1 MRLVLV
7 FARAYPRH
15 TAVMLLCLVFAGVAE
30 GVGLSTLLPLIGL
43 AANRTA
49 PGAPANPSGFEQ
61 TITATLGWF
70 GLEPTLGTLLSL
82 IVFAVVLKAGVL
94 LLANKQIGYS
104 VAHMATDLR
113 IGLLRALLGTR
124 WEYYVHRRIGSFANA
139 VAAEARRASEAYLQ
153 ATRIVSQMIVAGV
166 AACVAFL
173 VSWQATL
180 AALTAG
186 SLIVSALNRLV
197 RMARRAGRKQT
208 KLANS
213 LLGRLTDVLQAVK
226 PLKAMG
232 RETLIAPLLE
242 RETQKLN
249 RALERE
255 VLSKAAMQALQEPL
269 IIAFL
274 ATGLFFAL
282 SYWSFPIGTV
292 LLLALL
298 CARIVDA
305 LGQVQKEF
313 QRMATSESAFWAL
326 RGMIDEAV
334 EAREVLSGSVAP
346 KLERAITLNHVSFAY
361 EDRDILH
368 DASLSCPAGKIT
380 VIIGPSGAGKTTV
393 ADLIIGLIQ
402 PHDGEVCIDDVPL
415 REIDA
420 SRWRTVIGYV
430 PQETFLLHESVRMN
444 VSLGDPG
451 LDDADVKAALRA
463 AGAWEF
469 AAALPEGLDT
479 VVGERGLRISGGQ
492 RQRIALARALVRR
505 PQLLVLD
512 EATTA
517 LDPATEAAICQTL
530 EDLRGRITILAICHY
545 GQIVQLADR
554 VYRVVGGGIVPV
566 PVPVSE
572 SGQAAAQGSY

>member
-15 TAVMLLCLVFAGVAE
+15 TAVTLLCLVFAGIAE

-43 AANRTA
+43 AAKRVESG
-49 PGAPANPSGFEQ
+49 GAAEPSDLER
-61 TITATLGWF
+61 TITAALGWF
-70 GLEPTLGTLLSL
+70 GLESTLGTLLSL
-82 IVFAVVLKAGVL
+82 IVAAVVVKAGVL

-113 IGLLRALLGTR
+113 IGLLRALLGTH
-124 WEYYVHRRIGSFANA
+124 WEYFVHRRIGTFANA
-139 VAAEARRASEAYLQ
+139 VAGEARRASEAYLQ
-153 ATRIVSQMIVAGV
+153 ATRIVSQMIVSGAAAG
-166 AACVAFL
+166 VAFL
-173 VSWQATL
+173 VSWQATVV
-180 AALTAG
+180 ALGAG
-186 SLIVSALNRLV
+186 ALIVSALNRLV
-197 RMARRAGRKQT
+197 RMSRKAGRRQT

-232 RETLIAPLLE
+232 RETLVSPLLE

-274 ATGLFFAL
+274 ATGLFLAL
-282 SYWSFPIGTV
+282 SYWSYPISTV

-298 CARIVDA
+298 CARIVDS
-305 LGQVQKEF
+305 LGNVQKEF

-326 RGMIDEAV
+326 RRMIDEAL
-334 EAREVLSGSVAP
+334 EAREVLSGSAAP
-346 KLERAITLNHVSFAY
+346 QLEREITLNGVSFAY
-361 EDRDILH
+361 EDRKILR
-368 DASLSCPAGKIT
+368 DASLSCPAGRIT

-393 ADLIIGLIQ
+393 ADLIIGLIEPQ
-402 PHDGEVCIDDVPL
+402 TGEVRIDDVPL

-420 SRWRTVIGYV
+420 RRWRTAIGYV

-444 VSLGDPG
+444 VALGDPEVT
-451 LDDADVKAALRA
+451 DADIEVALRA

-469 AAALPEGLDT
+469 TVALPEGIET
-479 VVGERGLRISGGQ
+479 VVGERGLRFSGGQ

-517 LDPATEAAICQTL
+517 LDPTTETEICRTL
-530 EDLRGRITILAICHY
+530 EQLRGRMTILAICHY
-545 GQIVQLADR
+545 GQIVQLADN
-554 VYRVVGGGIVPV
+554 VYRVVDGSIVPV
-566 PVPVSE
+566 PVPIIDGAPAV
-572 SGQAAAQGSY
+572 AQG